1 VSHAVAAALPRTAVP
16 YLVLGL
22 GAIVAVY
29 GPIFPALLYEWATY
43 PSLSHGFAI
52 PLIGAYLVWT
62 RRENLAELASHPT
75 WSGLPFLAAGLVLYV
90 LGSLGS
96 EPFLSRMSFPLAL
109 GGGVLLLSGWAVARH
124 VWPGVAYLFFMM
136 PLPHLTVN
144 ALTRQ
149 AIVFDAWATAAVLP
163 WLGVPVLRQGTRLYL
178 ANITLEVA
186 DACSSIPAIAS
197 LLALG
202 VAYGV
207 VRRRSPGMTL
217 VLLAAAVPL
226 GVLSN
231 LSRIIGTAAGAYYLG
246 PIAVHNL
253 IHTWHGTFVFL
264 LTFVALAVLDAFL
277 HRLRGVRS

>member
-1 VSHAVAAALPRTAVP
+1 VSHAVAAALPRTAAP
-16 YLVLGL
+16 YLVIGL
-22 GAIVAVY
+22 GAIVALY
-29 GPIFPALLYEWATY
+29 GPIFPALVYEWATF
-43 PSLSHGFAI
+43 PSLSHGFTI
-52 PLIGAYLVWT
+52 PLIAAYLVWT
-62 RRENLAELASHPT
+62 RRDALAGVGSHPT
-75 WSGLPFLAAGLVLYV
+75 WSGLPIVVVGLLLYV
-90 LGSLGS
+90 IGTVGS
-96 EPFLSRMSFPLAL
+96 EPFVSRMSFPLTL
-109 GGGVLLLSGWAVARH
+109 GGGVLLLGGPALARH
-124 VWPGVAYLFFMM
+124 MWPGVAYLFFMM
-136 PLPHLTVN
+136 PLPYLMVN

-149 AIVFDAWATAAVLP
+149 AIVLDAWATAGTLP

-197 LLALG
+197 LAALG

-207 VRRRSPGMTL
+207 VRRRSAGMTM

-226 GVLSN
+226 GMLSN

-264 LTFVALAVLDAFL
+264 LTFVALAVLDAAL
-277 HRLRGVRS
+277 HRIRRPQ